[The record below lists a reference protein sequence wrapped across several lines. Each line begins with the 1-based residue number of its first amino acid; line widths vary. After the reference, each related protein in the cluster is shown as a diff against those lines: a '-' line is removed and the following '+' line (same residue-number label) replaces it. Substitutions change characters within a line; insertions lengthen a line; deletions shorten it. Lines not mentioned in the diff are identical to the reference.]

1 VASRIT
7 SNDCVMSSPTPH
19 DAPEGER
26 VLTLRIPC
34 VHYDAVSA
42 RVKALAEGGSST
54 PLRLSDIDE
63 LGLRDAL
70 VAEMTKKQ
78 E

>member
-1 VASRIT
+1 
-7 SNDCVMSSPTPH
+7 MSYIVDRTMQE
-19 DAPEGER
+19 DTDVKGQRADMCQL
-26 VLTLRIPC
+26 VIRIPG